1 MNNYVIKT
9 AQELIEQVKNT
20 NSELILKKAKTIN
33 DSLLIILK
41 QEDIDLRVQTLT
53 ARQERTQ
60 TLNDYNKVQ
69 QSKLH

>member
-20 NSELILKKAKTIN
+20 NSELVLKKAKTIN

>member
-20 NSELILKKAKTIN
+20 DSELILKKAKTIN